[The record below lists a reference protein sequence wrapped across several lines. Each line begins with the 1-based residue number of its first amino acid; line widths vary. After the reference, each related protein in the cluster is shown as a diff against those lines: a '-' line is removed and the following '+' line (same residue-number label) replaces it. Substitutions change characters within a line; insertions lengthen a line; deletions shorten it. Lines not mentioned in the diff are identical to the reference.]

1 MMMES
6 PMKFLFFVLT
16 MLACGSIAQA
26 DTRYIVDQATLPMR
40 AGQSTG
46 HKIIG
51 MLPSGMA
58 VQVLER
64 SAAGYSRVRTSTGKE
79 GWILSRYLMPTP
91 AARDRLVK
99 AEMELAKLNEL
110 KQQKQSVEQD
120 RAELKKANGKLVKEL
135 EMLRKTSANAVQ
147 MASENADLQSKATEA
162 VQALESLQQQTRD
175 IRNSAQQRWF
185 MLGGGAILLGVL
197 LGLILPRMRV
207 QRKSRWG
214 GY

>member
-1 MMMES
+1 MRLM
-6 PMKFLFFVLT
+6 FAIICLFASVS
-16 MLACGSIAQA
+16 LASAE
-26 DTRYIVDQATLPMR
+26 TRYIVDQATLPMR

-46 HKIIG
+46 HKITA

-58 VQVLER
+58 VEVLEQ
-64 SAAGYSRVRTSTGKE
+64 SAAGYSHIRTSSGKV

-91 AARDRLVK
+91 AARERLVK
-99 AEMELAKLNEL
+99 VEMELTKLNEV
-110 KQQKQSVEQD
+110 KQQK
-120 RAELKKANGKLVKEL
+120 RTAEAERDELMQVKNQLQGEL
-135 EMLRKTSANAVQ
+135 DHLRKTAANAVQ
-147 MASENADLQSKATEA
+147 LAEENTALRATAEEA
-162 VQALESLQQQTRD
+162 GQALESLQQQTRD

-185 MLGGGAILLGVL
+185 MLGGGAILLGIL